1 MTLLIAVH
9 FLVACAAPMLTRLL
23 RHRAFFVLALAPAA
37 AFVWCLTKAP
47 IVLAGGTVDESVS
60 WIPALG
66 IDLSVRIGTLQWVL
80 ALIVSGIGA
89 LVLVYCRWYFAG
101 ADPPTRT
108 AGVLTAFAGAMLGL
122 VTANDLIALYIYWEL
137 TTVFSYLLV
146 GHNPARSA
154 NRRAALTA
162 LMVTTFGGL
171 AMLIGIV
178 MLGQLAGTYEIS
190 TILADRAVTES
201 RAPIVVVAVLLL
213 LVGALSK
220 SALIPFHFWLPGAMA
235 APTPVSAYLHAAAMV
250 KAGVYL
256 VALLSPAFAD
266 LPGWR
271 PTIMLLGAS
280 TMILGGWR
288 ALRQLDI
295 KLLLAYGTVSQL
307 GFMIVMCGLGTRSAQ
322 LAGIALIIS
331 HALFKSALFLV
342 VGVVDTRTGTRD
354 LRRLSGV
361 GRSMPWVA
369 GAAMVAGASMA
380 AVPPTLGF
388 TSKESAFE
396 ALTYLVAGGD
406 GTQVPPVPALLLTAT
421 VVAGSALTVA
431 YTLRFLWG
439 AFATKELLART
450 PVSRVGPIAA
460 VPILLAACTLV
471 GGFMGHALTDA
482 LQPAVDL
489 VTVGEE
495 GHGIAL
501 WHGFT
506 VPLAMS
512 FVALAV
518 GAAMFV
524 GRRHV
529 ARVQSS
535 LPHVADAEEVYQ
547 KLMRGIDRL
556 AVEVTARTQRGS
568 LPIYLGVI
576 LVVLVLMPGGVL
588 LFVTDWPAAPVFA
601 DSVGQVVVAVIM
613 IIAAFLAA
621 TSRGRL
627 KAVVLVGVTGYGTA
641 LLFVLHGAPD
651 LALTQ
656 VLVETVTLIVFVLVL
671 RKLPKYFTN
680 RPLRV
685 TRWWRVVIA
694 VLVGCTVSG
703 VVLLAGGSRIAEPV
717 SRAYYQAA
725 YEFGYGKNIVN
736 VTLVDIRAWDTM
748 GEISVLVVAATGVA
762 SLIFIRRRHVG
773 ERPMRV
779 ERVRREGRSEV
790 MHPQALA
797 TRSTWLR
804 GTEALSP
811 LRRSV
816 VFEVITRL
824 LFPVMIMCSLYFL
837 YVGHNAPGGGFAAGL
852 VAGLALIIRYLA
864 GGGDELD
871 EAAPVDAGRVLGI
884 GLLVAAA
891 GILWPVLIGGKIG
904 QSYDAAIRLPWLR
917 DVMLPWGVP
926 LFGEFHLV
934 TSLFFDIGVYLVVIG
949 VMLDIGRSLGSG
961 IDQHESDN
969 RTPGPVTSGPRAAAP
984 RPGASGVGASRGG
997 ASLAGGL
1004 AGGRL
1009 TGGGLTGGGLAGGG
1023 LSEGPAG
1030 NTP

>member
-9 FLVACAAPMLTRLL
+9 FLVACAAPLLTRLL

-37 AFVWCLTKAP
+37 AFVWCLSKAP

-60 WIPALG
+60 WIPTLG
-66 IDLSVRIGTLQWVL
+66 IDLSVRIGMLQWVL

-89 LVLVYCRWYFAG
+89 LVLVYCRWYFAS
-101 ADPPTRT
+101 ADPPART

-190 TILADRAVTES
+190 TILADPAITES

-271 PTIMLLGAS
+271 PTIMLLGSA

-307 GFMIVMCGLGTRSAQ
+307 GFMIIMCGLGTRAAQ

-380 AVPPTLGF
+380 AIPPTLGF

-396 ALTYLVAGGD
+396 ALTYLVAGD
-406 GTQVPPVPALLLTAT
+406 GTQVPPVPALLLTGA

-431 YTLRFLWG
+431 YTFRFLWG
-439 AFATKELLART
+439 AFGTKEEVATT
-450 PVSRVGPIAA
+450 PVSPVGPIAV
-460 VPILLAACTLV
+460 VPILLAACTLI
-471 GGFMGHALTDA
+471 GGFVGHPLTDA

-489 VTVGEE
+489 VAVGHES
-495 GHGIAL
+495 HGIAL
-501 WHGFT
+501 WHGFS

-512 FVALAV
+512 AFAL
-518 GAAMFV
+518 GAGALMFV
-524 GRRHV
+524 GRRFV
-529 ARVQSS
+529 AKVQSS
-535 LPHVADAEEVYQ
+535 LPHVTDAEEVYQ
-547 KLMRGIDRL
+547 QLMRGIDGL

-576 LVVLVLMPGGVL
+576 LVVLVVLPGGVL
-588 LFVTDWPAAPVFA
+588 LFVDDWPMAPIVA
-601 DSVGQVVVAVIM
+601 DNVGQVIVAVVM
-613 IIAAFLAA
+613 IAAAFLAA
-621 TSRGRL
+621 SSRGRL
-627 KAVVLVGVTGYGTA
+627 KAVVLVGVTGYGTV

-656 VLVETVTLIVFVLVL
+656 VLVETVTLVAFVLVL

-680 RPLRV
+680 RPLHV
-685 TRWWRVVIA
+685 TRWWRLVIA
-694 VLVGCTVSG
+694 VLVGVTVSG
-703 VVLLAGGSRIAEPV
+703 IVLLASGSRIAEPV
-717 SRAYYQAA
+717 SKAYYEAA

-762 SLIFIRRRHVG
+762 SLIFIRRRYVG

-790 MHPQALA
+790 RHPRALA

-864 GGGDELD
+864 GGSHELD

-891 GILWPVLIGGKIG
+891 GILWPVLIGGRIG
-904 QSYDAAIRLPWLR
+904 QSYDAAIRLPWLT
-917 DVMLPWGVP
+917 DVVLPWGAP

-949 VMLDIGRSLGSG
+949 VMLDIARSLGSG

-969 RTPGPVTSGPRAAAP
+969 RTPGPMTAGPRANAASAA
-984 RPGASGVGASRGG
+984 GAAST
-997 ASLAGGL
+997 ASAAGTSGGL
-1004 AGGRL
+1004 R
-1009 TGGGLTGGGLAGGG
+1009 
-1023 LSEGPAG
+1023 
-1030 NTP
+1030 